1 MFNLPSLQTLR
12 IFDAAYRLKNFTR
25 AAEELGVSPGAV
37 SQQIKNLEIRL
48 GFDVFERDTRQIHPT
63 DHGDALF
70 HALQE
75 GLGTIAKV
83 IEREQAR
90 QRSDE
95 INISVYPGFA
105 SRWLLPRIT
114 EFYQQYPDYNIILH
128 TVPDP
133 LNFQK
138 NPVHAAI
145 HYCAAIEKHEFHL
158 FQEHLFPVCAPN
170 FLKPVNSDKI
180 NNINDLLKE
189 VPLLADQLS
198 TDFDYNNLWAYWFT
212 QQDTDYPV
220 RNPIYYQQS
229 SIALQCAELGHGI
242 ALGRTALVID
252 ALQQGILVPFNHQI
266 LKSPFQYVLIKN
278 SAFSNSPALDC
289 FFNWLTQYSFQ
300 FDHFDVSDYAPFQ
313 FT

>member
-63 DHGDALF
+63 EHGDALF

-75 GLGTIAKV
+75 GLGKIAKV

-95 INISVYPGFA
+95 VNISVYPGFA
-105 SRWLLPRIT
+105 SRWLLPRLT
-114 EFYQQYPDYNIILH
+114 EFYQQYPDYHIILH

-138 NPVHAAI
+138 HPVHAAI
-145 HYCAAIEKHEFHL
+145 HYCSAQEKHDL
-158 FQEHLFPVCAPN
+158 KLYQEHLFPVCAPD
-170 FLKPVNSDKI
+170 FFQSLPPSEADRI
-180 NNINDLLKE
+180 DILLKE

-198 TDFDYNNLWAYWFT
+198 TESDYNNLWAYWFT
-212 QQDTDYPV
+212 QQDAEYPV

-242 ALGRTALVID
+242 ALGRTPLVID
-252 ALQQGILVPFNHQI
+252 ALKKGTLMTLNHQL
-266 LKSPFQYVLIKN
+266 LKSPFQYVLIEN
-278 SAFSNSPALDC
+278 SAFSNSSALDC
-289 FFNWLTQYSFQ
+289 FFNWLKQYSFE
-300 FDHFDVSDYAPFQ
+300 FDHFNVSDYASFN